1 MTRVAT
7 AVRAYGPAINR
18 YEPADPTDTHSRH
31 GWPSAEGNRNTSSLS
46 GCCSVRQVAR
56 SSRSGPSSVTVRGG
70 RFVFCP
76 LSSTVS
82 DCLLDQQ
89 RVLPGVAPAQRDGL
103 LWPHTG
109 VIHARQGEDTPL
121 KRPTREA
128 QRTDRPVPSAGRR
141 LQGGRLWMAEQGRRA
156 APASK
161 GRDRRAP
168 TKSAIGTQRCRAR
181 ATAWIHVIM
190 TLPRSAKPCRSARGK
205 PVRHDV
211 GMPEAPEVER
221 MRRDLLSLV
230 GLPVAAVHA
239 ADPRLILPP
248 SSLLGR
254 VLVDVHRHGERL
266 ALEFCDCLVL
276 CCRLGLTGR
285 LSDECASELT
295 AAPYVRA
302 VITLGSR
309 RLMFT
314 DRRRLGD
321 LWVTDR
327 RSLSD
332 ASFGVDLLDASASE
346 FRAASST
353 STRHRRAVKALM
365 LDQRGPIAAA
375 GNYLIDEACFT
386 ARVHPATSADL
397 LDAPAS
403 LHLWSACR
411 DLARRSAVGRPASL
425 SEYIAPAGAV
435 GRCPGQLRCCDRAGW
450 PCTECQTTLARTRIS
465 GRGTAYCPRCQP
477 RPAAP
482 EAVAPLSERHS
493 CQPGTSHTT
502 NERARLRP

>member
-1 MTRVAT
+1 
-7 AVRAYGPAINR
+7 
-18 YEPADPTDTHSRH
+18 
-31 GWPSAEGNRNTSSLS
+31 
-46 GCCSVRQVAR
+46 
-56 SSRSGPSSVTVRGG
+56 
-70 RFVFCP
+70 
-76 LSSTVS
+76 
-82 DCLLDQQ
+82 
-89 RVLPGVAPAQRDGL
+89 
-103 LWPHTG
+103 
-109 VIHARQGEDTPL
+109 
-121 KRPTREA
+121 
-128 QRTDRPVPSAGRR
+128 
-141 LQGGRLWMAEQGRRA
+141 
-156 APASK
+156 
-161 GRDRRAP
+161 
-168 TKSAIGTQRCRAR
+168 
-181 ATAWIHVIM
+181 
-190 TLPRSAKPCRSARGK
+190 
-205 PVRHDV
+205 
-211 GMPEAPEVER
+211 MPEAPEVER
-221 MRRDLLSLV
+221 IRRELSSLV

-239 ADPRLILPP
+239 ADPKLILPP
-248 SSLLGR
+248 SSPLGR
-254 VLVDVHRHGERL
+254 VLVDDHRHGKRL
-266 ALEFCDCLVL
+266 GLEFSDCVLL

-285 LSDECASELT
+285 LSDECASEH
-295 AAPYVRA
+295 
-302 VITLGSR
+302 
-309 RLMFT
+309 
-314 DRRRLGD
+314 

-332 ASFGVDLLDASASE
+332 ASFGVDLLDASEAE
-346 FRAASST
+346 FRAAAST

-435 GRCPGQLRCCDRAGW
+435 GRCPGQLRCYERAGW
-450 PCTECQTTLARTRIS
+450 PCTECQTTLARTRIR

-493 CQPGTSHTT
+493 CPPGTSHTT